1 MVANKVMDNTAK
13 RSTDDVGAII
23 DDVQLP
29 TACEPCQ
36 RSKGRRPAHQEA
48 AFGGNIW
55 KSIRYTMKIVWRG

>member
-13 RSTDDVGAII
+13 RSTDDVRSII

-29 TACEPCQ
+29 AACERQQC
-36 RSKGRRPAHQEA
+36 SKGWRTTHQEA

-55 KSIRYTMKIVWRG
+55 KSMRYTTRIALRG